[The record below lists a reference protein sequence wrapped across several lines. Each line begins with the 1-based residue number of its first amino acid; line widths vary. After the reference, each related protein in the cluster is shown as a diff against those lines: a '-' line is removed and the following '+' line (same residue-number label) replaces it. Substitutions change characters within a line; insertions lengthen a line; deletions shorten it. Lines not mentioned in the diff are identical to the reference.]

1 MLYPSAARFIKS
13 LLSCG
18 IAWLI
23 VVGSQ
28 QAKSQDRVE
37 FLSGTKLEGK
47 VITIRKADKEF
58 EFSATIGGRVTTRT
72 YPFASVHAVTLNGQR
87 HVLTPLGSSSNKATI
102 PSKAPAASSEAQTST
117 QVVRSPAEIDRMIDL
132 AGKTPPE
139 WFESTEI
146 EYPDTLDLE
155 WPLKPRVEG
164 WHNQINMGNSS
175 GTSSIPMNAGG
186 TRASS

>member
-28 QAKSQDRVE
+28 QAKSQDVVE

-58 EFSATIGGRVTTRT
+58 EFSATIGSRATTRT

-87 HVLTPLGSSSNKATI
+87 HVLTPLGSSTSKATN
-102 PSKAPAASSEAQTST
+102 PSKTAAASGDARASAQPSAEA
-117 QVVRSPAEIDRMIDL
+117 VRSPAEIDRMIDL
-132 AGKTPPE
+132 AGKTPGHQ
-139 WFESTEI
+139 
-146 EYPDTLDLE
+146 
-155 WPLKPRVEG
+155 RR
-164 WHNQINMGNSS
+164 
-175 GTSSIPMNAGG
+175 GG
-186 TRASS
+186 KGRRS